1 MMEDNMNVIFLIR
14 IVTLILIFIGLKVL
28 YKTEFWKKYALIL
41 WKTKIRRII
50 YKVLLLIILLFIA
63 LFPFHKLLRFKSI
76 ESAIE
81 TLYPNYNIVY
91 QKTKNNTALVTLET
105 YNDYDNITLIKKNGK
120 WQYND
125 SYRMSSASGDYTIF
139 ANEVKE
145 KGITYILVVMPQEVN
160 ENELTIE
167 DSLSSKFKKV
177 DAEHEDQ
184 FYLAIITKKI
194 DKDNYK
200 IYINGEET
208 ISPFVGLFEFLLND
222 DYQP

>member
-105 YNDYDNITLIKKNGK
+105 YNDYDNITLI
-120 WQYND
+120 
-125 SYRMSSASGDYTIF
+125 
-139 ANEVKE
+139 
-145 KGITYILVVMPQEVN
+145 
-160 ENELTIE
+160 
-167 DSLSSKFKKV
+167 
-177 DAEHEDQ
+177 
-184 FYLAIITKKI
+184 
-194 DKDNYK
+194 
-200 IYINGEET
+200 
-208 ISPFVGLFEFLLND
+208 
-222 DYQP
+222 